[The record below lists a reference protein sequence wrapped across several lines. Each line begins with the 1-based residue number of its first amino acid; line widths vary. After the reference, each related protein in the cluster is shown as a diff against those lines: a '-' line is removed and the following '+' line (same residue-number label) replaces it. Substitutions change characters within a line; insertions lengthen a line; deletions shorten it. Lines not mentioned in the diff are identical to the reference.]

1 MSIVKFA
8 AVLAPQPEGGFTVT
22 FPDIPEAIT
31 EGDTR
36 EEALFHAAD
45 VLTLCL
51 DERLASGDTLP
62 VASKVKGGVW
72 VEPAAA
78 IQAAVAVR
86 TARQHKGLTLAEL
99 ARALGT
105 SWAAA
110 QKLESPNANPTIK
123 QLERTAAALG
133 KRLVLSVE

>member
-1 MSIVKFA
+1 MSIVKYA
-8 AVLAPQPEGGFTVT
+8 AVLSPQPEGGFTVT

-51 DERLASGDTLP
+51 DERLESGDALP

-86 TARQHKGLTLAEL
+86 TARQHQGLTLAEL

-110 QKLESPNANPTIK
+110 QKLESPRANPTIK